1 VIEQPV
7 HRRPAGSLV
16 AQLATVAAGD
26 PAVRPPLGQL
36 QLTTRPAQRPPG
48 IEGLIEQAEQAGLGG
63 RIDTARDPA
72 T

>member
-1 VIEQPV
+1 V

-16 AQLATVAAGD
+16 RQLAAVAAGD

-36 QLTTRPAQRPPG
+36 QRTAGPAQRPASL
-48 IEGLIEQAEQAGLGG
+48 ERLIEQAEQPGLGG
-63 RIDTARDPA
+63 RIDAARDPA